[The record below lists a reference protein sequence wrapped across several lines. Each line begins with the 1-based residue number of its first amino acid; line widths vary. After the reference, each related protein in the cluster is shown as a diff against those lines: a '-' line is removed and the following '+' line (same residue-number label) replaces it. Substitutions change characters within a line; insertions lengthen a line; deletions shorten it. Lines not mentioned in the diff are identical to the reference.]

1 MSDTMSI
8 QTVKPCP
15 CGGEALETCCGPF
28 ISGAELPQTP
38 EQLMRSRYTAYA
50 LGDETYLRATWDSA
64 GCPAEELIDPSIKWV
79 GLEVRAAQEEGND
92 GTVEFIARAK
102 VGGRARRLHETSRFI
117 RRDGRWFYLDGDFK
131 A

>member
-8 QTVKPCP
+8 QIVKPCP
-15 CGGEALETCCGPF
+15 CGGEALDTCCGRF

-38 EQLMRSRYTAYA
+38 EQLMRSRYTAYVLA
-50 LGDETYLRATWDSA
+50 DEAYLRATWDVST
-64 GCPAEELIDPSIKWV
+64 CPAEELIDAGIKWM

-102 VGGRARRLHETSRFI
+102 VGGRAHRLHETSRFI
-117 RRDGRWFYLDGDFK
+117 RRDGRWWYVDGDFK

>member
-1 MSDTMSI
+1 MSI
-8 QTVKPCP
+8 QIVKPCP
-15 CGGEALETCCGPF
+15 CGGEALETCCGRF
-28 ISGAELPQTP
+28 ISEAELPQTP
-38 EQLMRSRYTAYA
+38 EQLMRSRYTAYVLA
-50 LGDETYLRATWDSA
+50 NEAYLKATWDPA
-64 GCPAEELIDPSIKWV
+64 TCPAEELIEPSIKWD

-117 RRDGRWFYLDGDFK
+117 RRDGRWWYVDGDIK

>member
-8 QTVKPCP
+8 QIVKPCP
-15 CGGEALETCCGPF
+15 CGGEALDTCCGRF
-28 ISGAELPQTP
+28 ISGTELPQTP
-38 EQLMRSRYTAYA
+38 EQLMRSRYTAYVLA
-50 LGDETYLRATWDSA
+50 DEPYLRATWDPST
-64 GCPAEELIDPSIKWV
+64 CPTETLIEPSIKWV

-117 RRDGRWFYLDGDFK
+117 RREGRWFYVDGDFK